1 MILWEENS
9 HTFCKAERFL
19 VLFENVIKMA
29 MLLGNVLIRWKKQKK
44 QMKASCIL

>member
-19 VLFENVIKMA
+19 VLFENVIIENIKRTA
-29 MLLGNVLIRWKKQKK
+29 LNV
-44 QMKASCIL
+44 